1 MLLAILKIN
10 GDELLKTTDDGA
22 FMNVLKHYFNSL
34 HEPLYPDSQNSKAR
48 SLTVSII
55 ALMDNIQQANMGHI
69 RSVSMSSYSLPIV
82 SLATLPT
89 TRSGR
94 CDRHINSRL

>member
-1 MLLAILKIN
+1 MSLAILKIN

-48 SLTVSII
+48 SLTVSI
-55 ALMDNIQQANMGHI
+55 ALRGILQQTNMCTH
-69 RSVSMSSYSLPIV
+69 
-82 SLATLPT
+82 AAFQ
-89 TRSGR
+89 
-94 CDRHINSRL
+94 